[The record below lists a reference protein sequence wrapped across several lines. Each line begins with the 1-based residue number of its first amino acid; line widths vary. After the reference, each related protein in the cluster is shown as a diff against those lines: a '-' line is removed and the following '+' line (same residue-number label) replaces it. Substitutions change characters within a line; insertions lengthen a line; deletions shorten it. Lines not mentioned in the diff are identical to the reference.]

1 MIFLSTSQRLAKNTA
16 ILSIS
21 NVVVLIMGLMYS
33 IYTARY
39 LGPERYGIISFA
51 LAFTSIFGVFT
62 DLGLNT
68 LTVREVA
75 RNKNLA
81 EKYFG
86 NLLLLKSI
94 LVILAVF
101 VIVVAINLIG
111 HEKSTIEVVY
121 LISLSIVVAAFTG
134 VFYSLFQAFERIEYV
149 AIGSLLSSVFMLL
162 GAVYAINQGFGVLGF
177 ACIYI
182 FSSIMVL
189 AYSLF
194 ISKRR
199 LLTHALQIDRGM
211 IWPTMIEALPF
222 GLTSLS
228 GMIYTYTDSIML
240 SSIQGNEVV
249 GWYNASYRLVL
260 MLLFIPNVI
269 NIVIFPVMSRYFT
282 SSPSFLKLLYAKY
295 LKFMVILCIPIGIG
309 TTLIADKIILFVFG
323 AAFAKSI
330 IALQILIWTIVLTF
344 AGAAFVKLLEST
356 NRQRIITKISLI
368 CVVVNI
374 LLNVLL
380 IPKFSYVGS
389 SFATVVTEFVLV
401 GSIVFLTYRLSC
413 GIPLSI
419 IKDYLLRILF
429 SSLIMSVFVLY
440 FQNIHL
446 IVLIMS
452 AGFVYFMT
460 LYLVRGIDN
469 EDMMLLR
476 QAIHR

>member
-1 MIFLSTSQRLAKNTA
+1 
-16 ILSIS
+16 
-21 NVVVLIMGLMYS
+21 MGLMYS
-33 IYTARY
+33 MYTARY

-51 LAFTSIFGVFT
+51 LAFTSIFGVFA

-75 RNKNLA
+75 RNKILA
-81 EKYFG
+81 EKYLG
-86 NLLLLKSI
+86 NLLLIKSV
-94 LVILAVF
+94 LSVITLGF
-101 VIVVAINLIG
+101 IVVAINMMG
-111 HEKSTIEVVY
+111 HEKNAVYVVY
-121 LISLSIVVAAFTG
+121 LISISIVIATFTG
-134 VFYSLFQAFERIEYV
+134 VFISLFQAFERIEYV

-162 GAVYAINQGFGVLGF
+162 GAVYAINRGFGVLGF
-177 ACIYI
+177 ASIYI
-182 FSSIMVL
+182 FSSLMVL

-194 ISKRR
+194 IANRR
-199 LLTHALQIDRGM
+199 LLTRGLQIDRGM
-211 IWPTMIEALPF
+211 VRPMIFEALPF

-240 SSIQGNEVV
+240 SSLQGNEVV

-295 LKFMVILCIPIGIG
+295 LKFMFILCLPIGIG

-323 AAFAKSI
+323 VAFAKSI
-330 IALQILIWTIVLTF
+330 IALQILIWTVVLTF

-368 CVVVNI
+368 CVVVNV
-374 LLNVLL
+374 LLNLLL

-389 SFATVVTEFVLV
+389 SFATVVTELVLV
-401 GSIVFLTYRLSC
+401 GSIIVLTYRLNC

-429 SSLIMSVFVLY
+429 SSLIMSIFVLY
-440 FQNIHL
+440 FQNLHL
-446 IVLIMS
+446 ILIIIS
-452 AGFVYFMT
+452 AGFVYFVT